1 MNLFQKKQQKRKNKL
16 GITIIQNK
24 TYPVEAI
31 RYTKDN
37 ADAIYKW
44 TKGQVFE
51 VIEPMTGNRYLQ
63 MNDLL
68 KGPIKIDNG
77 DFVVRKQ
84 GINNEFYVI
93 KLEDFVMNYEY
104 KDDEMRFI

>member
-1 MNLFQKKQQKRKNKL
+1 
-16 GITIIQNK
+16 
-24 TYPVEAI
+24 
-31 RYTKDN
+31 
-37 ADAIYKW
+37 
-44 TKGQVFE
+44 
-51 VIEPMTGNRYLQ
+51 MTGNRYLQ